1 MSIDKPE
8 KPNLGDKKGSGSKI
22 SRKKTDITRPDI
34 SRILTPESIPNPL
47 ADVDY
52 EPGDIPSSDLRQ
64 VAEDEEGAVL
74 KALKA
79 SEKAD
84 KSRFEVAVDSEF
96 WFALYFQSR
105 AQKEAFLTAMG
116 WLLYGDK
123 YLNGLQIAKHQGIIL
138 PTEVLQAKTRSAGR
152 LVSLAKDLGQ
162 IKIKRR

>member
-1 MSIDKPE
+1 MSITKPDKPDIG
-8 KPNLGDKKGSGSKI
+8 KKKGPKI

-34 SRILTPESIPNPL
+34 SRILTSEGLPNPL
-47 ADVDY
+47 AEVDY
-52 EPGDIPSSDLRQ
+52 GPGDIPSTDLRQ

-84 KSRFEVAVDSEF
+84 RSRFEVAVDSEF

-123 YLNGLQIAKHQGIIL
+123 YLNGLQIADHQGIIL
-138 PTEVLQAKTRSAGR
+138 PNEVLQAKTRGAGR
-152 LVSLAKDLGQ
+152 LTALAEDLGQ